1 MNNKF
6 ISFGVVGIVLL
17 ALFSLPFMGEAK
29 KLAGQD
35 FLTKYNN
42 TPNAVLLDVRTP
54 SEFMSGHIDRA
65 INIDIESPTF
75 TSEIKKLDKTKTY
88 FVYCRSGNRSG
99 QAVLI
104 MKSDGIKNI
113 YELSGGIVSNT
124 DALHLVTTNSTESD
138 YVVDSSDMVNG
149 QKLISGIEK
158 SKLSDKEVAGI
169 TRMREEEKLARDV
182 YLTLGG
188 VWGEQIFSNIAS
200 SERTHAEAMKE
211 LVIKYD
217 IKDPVTNDSI
227 GVFTSKSMQEL
238 YDKFIKQGK
247 LSLQEALIVGATIE
261 DLDIYDLDILKK
273 DTSKAD
279 ILIVYNNLQKG
290 SRNHMRAF
298 VKNIQLSDGVYTPK
312 YISQAQ
318 YDSIISNPQEK
329 GRY

>member
-182 YLTLGG
+182 YLTLGD
-188 VWGEQIFSNIAS
+188 VWGKQIFSNIAS